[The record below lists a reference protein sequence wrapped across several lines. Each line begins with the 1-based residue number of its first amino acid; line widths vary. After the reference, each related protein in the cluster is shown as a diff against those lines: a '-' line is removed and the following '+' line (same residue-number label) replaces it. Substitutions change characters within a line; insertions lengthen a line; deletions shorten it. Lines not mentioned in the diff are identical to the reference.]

1 MTKFHYEWW
10 TVEIK
15 FHTGVLVCEYK
26 GKCKESVIRQIKRDF
41 EESNSEKNLNCKY
54 WWEQKDQML
63 EVYWD
68 TLKLDRIGFK
78 RLS

>member
-41 EESNSEKNLNCKY
+41 EESNHK
-54 WWEQKDQML
+54 
-63 EVYWD
+63 
-68 TLKLDRIGFK
+68 
-78 RLS
+78 

>member
-41 EESNSEKNLNCKY
+41 EESNSEKISIVSIGWNRKIKCSKFIGTLLNLT
-54 WWEQKDQML
+54 E
-63 EVYWD
+63 
-68 TLKLDRIGFK
+68 
-78 RLS
+78 